1 MKANSRS
8 TLAAPVKS
16 KAAPA
21 YKSQRLRA
29 VESKLANKQA
39 FKTLEPKVAQ
49 ETFLH
54 VDKRPDEG
62 RPSQDPVVR
71 KEQFEALAMPL
82 ANLLYATALRMV
94 RNTAKAEDLVQ
105 ETYVR
110 AWQNFD
116 RFTLGTNFKAW
127 AFQILTFLYKNERRS
142 AKSRETTVDYSG
154 NEILS
159 APTSPDPHLGDTAD
173 LDWESRYP
181 DLVDDQFKH
190 ALDRL
195 DEERRSALLLVTLGE
210 LSYQECAE
218 LQGIPIGTVMSRLFR
233 ARKQLQEELGDY
245 ALSLGLNR
253 ELLEE
258 EPVDDGESD

>member
-8 TLAAPVKS
+8 TLPAPVK
-16 KAAPA
+16 KKTAPK

-29 VESKLANKQA
+29 VESKLSEKEA
-39 FKTLEPKVAQ
+39 FKNLEPKVAQ
-49 ETFLH
+49 ESFLK

-62 RPSQDPVVR
+62 KPSKDPVVR

-154 NEILS
+154 NEILP
-159 APTSPDPHLGDTAD
+159 APTSPDPHLGDTSD
-173 LDWESRYP
+173 LDWESLYP
-181 DLVDDQFKH
+181 DLVDDQFKR

-245 ALSLGLNR
+245 ALSLGLTR
-253 ELLEE
+253 GELDEE
-258 EPVDDGESD
+258 LDDDGESD